1 MKKIILGVAV
11 LCSVNLMA
19 QKSFEKKANV
29 IAFGADLGVYNYI
42 SKVATNPDS
51 DVSAAANKMLSLQ
64 YERGISNWLGIGAKV
79 LLSDYFTSKDTITN
93 SKPSIKALDATI
105 LVNAHFLRTKRVDM
119 FAGFNVGYST
129 LNWEA
134 RDQYISAAKGGG
146 LVFDLHL
153 QPRFYFGDHIGMFI
167 NLAYVNYSYKN
178 LDFKNTVTQIP
189 DVLDLTG
196 GGVNFGI
203 GLQAKF

>member
-1 MKKIILGVAV
+1 M
-11 LCSVNLMA
+11 
-19 QKSFEKKANV
+19 
-29 IAFGADLGVYNYI
+29 
-42 SKVATNPDS
+42 
-51 DVSAAANKMLSLQ
+51 
-64 YERGISNWLGIGAKV
+64 
-79 LLSDYFTSKDTITN
+79 
-93 SKPSIKALDATI
+93 
-105 LVNAHFLRTKRVDM
+105 
-119 FAGFNVGYST
+119 
-129 LNWEA
+129 
-134 RDQYISAAKGGG
+134 
-146 LVFDLHL
+146 